1 MANKNLFKSERS
13 SIVPAV
19 DAVNEAGGV
28 AYKMSARAALAQYV
42 CTGCLNGTFY
52 STAKTQLDNVRQLLT
67 EVEPEFLGKLAVYAH
82 EKSFMKDLPALLVT
96 YLASDKGAGDAKCGG
111 PTTPVQERKLKVLR
125 KIFHR
130 VITNGKMLRNFV
142 QMIRA
147 AAFGRKSFGEIP
159 RQLIRDWFE
168 KKSPANL
175 FFNSIGNDPSLADII
190 KIIKPKPNTPEK
202 AAVLAY
208 LLGAETVDAEDGKM
222 LVRKYLDKNDKQV
235 KVAYSQPYDNLPAI
249 VKEYEAWKKD
259 KSLPVPAINFR
270 FLDNEKLSTA
280 QWADIASKA
289 NWLTTLKNLN
299 AYADHGVFGVDGM
312 TDMIAA
318 RLSDADEIRKVKAFP
333 YQIMMAFLATDTEAK
348 VPQKV
353 RNAIQDAME
362 VAVQN
367 VPTLGKVKFFPDV
380 SGSMKGAAITGD
392 RGSATS
398 KVRCIDVAALFA
410 VSMLRNNQEAEVIP
424 FDTQVHKPNLNPRD
438 SIMTNA
444 TALAK
449 FGGGGTSCSL
459 PLKSL
464 NDRRDWSADVLV
476 YISDYES
483 WMDSNGGKGT
493 AMMQEWANYKAHNR
507 KAKLICIDLTPRPN
521 SQVKEHEDILQV
533 GGFSDNVFNVIVRFV
548 DGGWQK
554 DFWVKE
560 IEETSLDAP
569 VFEEKFDLIKEE

>member
-1 MANKNLFKSERS
+1 MANKNLFQTQRGT
-13 SIVPAV
+13 IVPQA
-19 DAVNEAGGV
+19 DTLNEAGGA

-52 STAKTQLDNVRQLLT
+52 TTAKTQLDTVRQLLT

-96 YLASDKGAGDAKCGG
+96 YLASDKGKGDAKCGG
-111 PTTPVQERKLKVLR
+111 PTTPEQERKLKVLR
-125 KIFHR
+125 KMFHR

-159 RQLIRDWFE
+159 RALIREWFE
-168 KKSPANL
+168 KKSPAGL
-175 FFNSIGNDPSLADII
+175 FFQSIGNDPSLADVI

-208 LLGAETVDAEDGKM
+208 LLGAETVENEDGKM
-222 LVRKYLDKNDKQV
+222 LVRKFLDKKDGQV
-235 KVAYSQPYDNLPAI
+235 KIAYTQPYDNLPPI

-318 RLSDADEIRKVKAFP
+318 RLSDADEIRKVKVFP

-362 VAVQN
+362 VAVSN

-410 VSMLRNNQEAEVIP
+410 VCMLRSNQEAEVIP
-424 FDTQVHKPNLNPRD
+424 FDTRVHEPNLNPRD

-444 TALAK
+444 ATLAK

-459 PLKSL
+459 PLAAL
-464 NDRRDWSADVLV
+464 NNRKDWSADVLV

-483 WMDSNGGKGT
+483 WVDNNGSNRVEGDRR
-493 AMMQEWANYKAHNR
+493 MMQEWVKYKSHNK
-507 KAKLICIDLTPRPN
+507 KAKLICIDLTPRAN
-521 SQVKEHEDILQV
+521 AQVKERDDILQV
-533 GGFSDNVFNVIVRFV
+533 GGFSDNVFNVIARFV

-560 IEETSLDAP
+560 IEETSLDGPA
-569 VFEEKFDLIKEE
+569 VEEVAE

>member
-1 MANKNLFKSERS
+1 
-13 SIVPAV
+13 
-19 DAVNEAGGV
+19 
-28 AYKMSARAALAQYV
+28 
-42 CTGCLNGTFY
+42 
-52 STAKTQLDNVRQLLT
+52 
-67 EVEPEFLGKLAVYAH
+67 
-82 EKSFMKDLPALLVT
+82 
-96 YLASDKGAGDAKCGG
+96 
-111 PTTPVQERKLKVLR
+111 
-125 KIFHR
+125 
-130 VITNGKMLRNFV
+130 
-142 QMIRA
+142 
-147 AAFGRKSFGEIP
+147 
-159 RQLIRDWFE
+159 
-168 KKSPANL
+168 
-175 FFNSIGNDPSLADII
+175 
-190 KIIKPKPNTPEK
+190 
-202 AAVLAY
+202 
-208 LLGAETVDAEDGKM
+208 M
-222 LVRKYLDKNDKQV
+222 LVRKFLDKKDGQV
-235 KVAYSQPYDNLPAI
+235 KIAYTQPYDNLPPI

-318 RLSDADEIRKVKAFP
+318 RLSDADEIRKVKVFP

-362 VAVQN
+362 VAVSN

-410 VSMLRNNQEAEVIP
+410 VCMLRSNQEAEVIP
-424 FDTQVHKPNLNPRD
+424 FDTRVHEPNLNPRD

-444 TALAK
+444 ATLAK

-459 PLKSL
+459 PLAAL
-464 NDRRDWSADVLV
+464 NNRKDWSADVLV

-483 WMDSNGGKGT
+483 WVDNNGSNGT
-493 AMMQEWANYKAHNR
+493 ALMQEWVKYKSHNK
-507 KAKLICIDLTPRPN
+507 KAKLICIDLTPRAN
-521 SQVKEHEDILQV
+521 AQVKERDDILQV
-533 GGFSDNVFNVIVRFV
+533 GGFSDNVFNVIARFV

-560 IEETSLDAP
+560 IEETSLDGPA
-569 VFEEKFDLIKEE
+569 VEEVAE

>member
-1 MANKNLFKSERS
+1 MANKNLFQTQRGT
-13 SIVPAV
+13 IVPQA
-19 DAVNEAGGV
+19 DTVNEAGGA

-52 STAKTQLDNVRQLLT
+52 TTAKTQLDTVRQLLT

-96 YLASDKGAGDAKCGG
+96 YLASDKGKGDAKCGG
-111 PTTPVQERKLKVLR
+111 PTTPEQERKLKVLR
-125 KIFHR
+125 KMFHR

-159 RQLIRDWFE
+159 RALIREWFE
-168 KKSPANL
+168 KKSPAGL
-175 FFNSIGNDPSLADII
+175 FFQSIGNDPSLADVI

-208 LLGAETVDAEDGKM
+208 LLGAETVENEDGKM
-222 LVRKYLDKNDKQV
+222 LVRKFLDKKDGQV
-235 KVAYSQPYDNLPAI
+235 KIAYTQPYDNLPPI

-318 RLSDADEIRKVKAFP
+318 RLSDADEIRKVKVFP

-362 VAVQN
+362 VAVSN

-410 VSMLRNNQEAEVIP
+410 VCMLRSNQEAEVIP
-424 FDTQVHKPNLNPRD
+424 FDTRVHEPNLNPRD

-444 TALAK
+444 ATLAK

-459 PLKSL
+459 PLAAL
-464 NDRRDWSADVLV
+464 NNRKDWSADVLV

-483 WMDSNGGKGT
+483 WVDNNGSNGT
-493 AMMQEWANYKAHNR
+493 ALMQEWVKYKSHNK
-507 KAKLICIDLTPRPN
+507 KAKLICIDLTPRAN
-521 SQVKEHEDILQV
+521 AQVKERDDILQV
-533 GGFSDNVFNVIVRFV
+533 GGFSDNVFNVIARFV

-560 IEETSLDAP
+560 IEETSLDGPA
-569 VFEEKFDLIKEE
+569 VEEVAE